1 MSHFL
6 HGKALFRWCD
16 KCGTLLLGTGCDT
29 CGATGREFEVSLPGD
44 MRPAMGKAAEG
55 VALILRKHFGSS
67 VPTDSKLIFLN
78 KVAGEDRSDE
88 IVVDGRIIGTMRFDV
103 RIKEFAFDLKM
114 DGAQQLLPVAKKG
127 IVTVAKLTGHL
138 KGKKVSGQ
146 EIVDIK
152 GEFSEG
158 DPLIVVSGN
167 TLCSAVAK
175 VGSGEAK
182 TAEKAILI
190 RDVGKVEK
198 QPFGKRASRQD
209 FVAANR
215 RFLEGLESKGVS
227 DIKSFVGNR
236 GLPVTLSF
244 SGGKD
249 SLAAYGIS
257 KKAKLKIT
265 LIFIDTGLEF
275 PETVDY
281 VHNFVAKHNEQ
292 LIEASAGNAF
302 WEQVDTFGPPAKD
315 FRWCCKVCKLGPVT
329 TAIEENYP
337 KGTITIEGNRGL
349 ESFSRSRM
357 NFVESNPFV
366 PNQTI
371 LNPIKDWRAADVWGY
386 IWLRGLDFNP
396 LYEQDFERIGCYLC
410 ASCLESEW
418 KRTSELHPKLHSDW
432 QAYLD
437 KWSRRVGVGPDFVR
451 YGLWRWKV
459 LPPKMRQLAD
469 EVNLKVPQARSD
481 RLELKMTKGVSPCVT
496 GGYSIEGV
504 LILPK
509 KRDFSRVG
517 ETLKTV
523 GKVKLSEEFEIA
535 LVKNREGTVKVFG
548 GGQVLATAANESAA
562 QKLFESGVKAI
573 LKAQMCTRCNICVKN
588 CPQRAIRIED
598 SPIIIE
604 ERCNQCGR
612 CTDACV
618 VAHYYDKL
626 VAGKDRV

>member
-1 MSHFL
+1 MSHYL

-16 KCGTLLLGTGCDT
+16 KCGTLLLGVACDT
-29 CGATGREFEVSLPGD
+29 CGASGREFEVSLPGD
-44 MRPAMGKAAEG
+44 IRPAMGKAAEG
-55 VALILRKHFGSS
+55 VALLLRKHFGSS

-88 IVVDGRIIGTMRFDV
+88 IVVDGKIIGTMRFDV
-103 RIKEFAFDLKM
+103 RTKEFAFDLKM
-114 DGAQQLLPVAKKG
+114 EGAEQLLPVAKRG
-127 IVTVAKLTGHL
+127 IVMVSKLTGHL
-138 KGKKVSGQ
+138 KGKKISGS
-146 EIVDIK
+146 EIVEIK
-152 GEFSEG
+152 GDFSEG

-175 VGSGEAK
+175 VGSDQAR

-198 QPFGKRASRQD
+198 APFGKRASRQD
-209 FVAANR
+209 FVASNR

-236 GLPVTLSF
+236 ELPVTLSF

-249 SLAAYGIS
+249 SLAAYGIA
-257 KKAKLKIT
+257 KKGKLKIT

-275 PETVDY
+275 PDTVDY
-281 VHNFVAKHNEQ
+281 VRNFVAKHNEQ
-292 LIEASAGNAF
+292 LIVASAGNAF

-315 FRWCCKVCKLGPVT
+315 FRWCCKVCKLGPLT
-329 TAIEENYP
+329 SSIEENFP
-337 KGTITIEGNRGL
+337 KGTVTIEGNRGL
-349 ESFSRSRM
+349 ESFARSRM

-386 IWLRGLDFNP
+386 IWLRGLDYNP

-418 KRTSELHPKLHSDW
+418 KRTSELHPKLHGDW

-481 RLELKMTKGVSPCVT
+481 RLELRMTKGVSPCLT

-504 LILPK
+504 LIVPK
-509 KRDFSRVG
+509 RRDFSSIG
-517 ETLKTV
+517 EALKTV

-548 GGQVLATAANESAA
+548 GGQVLATAATEGAA

-588 CPQRAIRIED
+588 CPQRAIRIEEG
-598 SPIIIE
+598 PVIFE

-626 VAGKDRV
+626 VSGKERA

>member
-1 MSHFL
+1 MNHVL
-6 HGKALFRWCD
+6 NGKASFRWCD
-16 KCGTLLLGTGCDT
+16 RCGTLLLGGVCDT
-29 CGATGREFEVSLPGD
+29 CGSSGREFEASLPGD
-44 MRPAMGKAAEG
+44 IRPAMGKAAEG
-55 VALILRKHFGSS
+55 VALLLRKHFGSS
-67 VPTDSKLIFLN
+67 VPIDSKLIFLN

-88 IVVDGRIIGTMRFDV
+88 IVVDGKIIGTMRFDV
-103 RIKEFAFDLKM
+103 RTKEFSFDLKL
-114 DGAQQLLPVAKKG
+114 DGALQLLPVAKKG
-127 IVTVAKLTGHL
+127 VITVAKLTGHL
-138 KGKKVSGQ
+138 KGKKISGQ
-146 EIVDIK
+146 EIIEVK
-152 GEFSEG
+152 GEFSAG
-158 DPLIVVSGN
+158 DPLIVISGN
-167 TLCSAVAK
+167 TLCTGAAK
-175 VGSGEAK
+175 VGSNEVK

-198 QPFGKRASRQD
+198 SSFGKRASRQD

-236 GLPVTLSF
+236 EQPVTLSF

-249 SLAAYGIS
+249 SLAAYGIA
-257 KKAKLKIT
+257 KKGKLKFT

-275 PETVDY
+275 PDTVEY
-281 VHNFVAKHNEQ
+281 VHNFVAKHNEN
-292 LIEASAGNAF
+292 LLLASAGNAF

-315 FRWCCKVCKLGPVT
+315 FRWCCKVCKLGPLT
-329 TAIEENYP
+329 SAIEENYP
-337 KGTITIEGNRGL
+337 HGTITIEGNRGL

-386 IWLRGLDFNP
+386 IWMRGFDYNP

-418 KRTSELHPKLHSDW
+418 KRTSELHPKLHGDW

-437 KWSRRVGVGPDFVR
+437 RWAKQVGVGPDFVK

-459 LPPKMRQLAD
+459 LPPKMRLLAD

-481 RLELKMTKGVSPCVT
+481 RLELKMTKGVSPCLT
-496 GGYSIEGV
+496 GGFSIEGV

-509 KRDFSRVG
+509 RRDFSRIG

-535 LVKNREGTVKVFG
+535 LVKSREGTVKVFG
-548 GGQVLATAANESAA
+548 GGQVLSTAPTEAA
-562 QKLFESGVKAI
+562 ARKLFESGVKAI

-588 CPQRAIRIED
+588 CPQHAIRIED
-598 SPIIIE
+598 GPVIIE

-626 VAGKDRV
+626 VSGKESA

>member
-1 MSHFL
+1 MNHYL

-16 KCGTLLLGTGCDT
+16 KCGTLLLGAACDT
-29 CGATGREFEVSLPGD
+29 CGSSGREFEVSLPGD
-44 MRPAMGKAAEG
+44 IRPAMGKAAEG
-55 VALILRKHFGSS
+55 VALLLRKHFGTS

-88 IVVDGRIIGTMRFDV
+88 IVVDGKIVGTMRFDV
-103 RIKEFAFDLKM
+103 RTREFTFDLKL
-114 DGAQQLLPVAKKG
+114 DGALQLLPVAKKG
-127 IVTVAKLTGHL
+127 MVTVAKLTGHL
-138 KGKKVSGQ
+138 KGKKISGQ
-146 EIVDIK
+146 EIVEIK

-158 DPLIVVSGN
+158 DPLIIVSGN
-167 TLCSAVAK
+167 TLCTGVAK
-175 VGSGEAK
+175 VGSDQVR

-190 RDVGKVEK
+190 RDVGKVERSA
-198 QPFGKRASRQD
+198 FGKRASRQD

-215 RFLEGLESKGVS
+215 RFLDGLESKGVS

-236 GLPVTLSF
+236 ELPVTLSF

-249 SLAAYGIS
+249 SLATYGIA
-257 KKAKLKIT
+257 KKAKLRIT
-265 LIFIDTGLEF
+265 LIFIDTGIEF
-275 PETVDY
+275 PDTVEY

-315 FRWCCKVCKLGPVT
+315 FRWCCKVCKLGPLT
-329 TAIEENYP
+329 SAIEDNFP

-366 PNQTI
+366 PNQTV

-418 KRTSELHPKLHSDW
+418 KRISELHPKLHSDW

-437 KWSRRVGVGPDFVR
+437 KWSKRVGVGPDFVR

-459 LPPKMRQLAD
+459 LPPKMRLLAG

-481 RLELKMTKGVSPCVT
+481 RLELKMTKGVSPCLT

-523 GKVKLSEEFEIA
+523 GRVKLSEEFEIA

-548 GGQVLATAANESAA
+548 GGQVLATAATEGEAK
-562 QKLFESGVKAI
+562 KLFESGVKAI

-588 CPQRAIRIED
+588 CQQHAIRIED
-598 SPIIIE
+598 GPVIIE

-612 CTDACV
+612 CTEACV

-626 VAGKDRV
+626 VSGNQRV